1 MAAALKLLYTA
12 DLHGN
17 EGFYRRLLGI
27 AVKRKVNTIIIGGD
41 LLPKTGDFTSLIEEQ
56 RQFLTGTLRPLL
68 LAFRDNNPVVDVFL
82 MMGNDDFSV
91 NMDLLEE
98 MGSGGLCKLLHMR
111 THRLTEGLS
120 IAGYSCVRPTPF
132 SCKDW
137 ERYDDE
143 QKILQ
148 PGPYKPVVSTLDGL
162 IDIDEQEWFSSHP
175 TMEED
180 LEQLARMSDPKRT
193 LYVLH
198 DPPYGTALDTLWN
211 GQHIGSMAVRR
222 FIEGHQP
229 PLVLSGHIH
238 ESPKASGKITDRI
251 GGTVCVN
258 PGQTEAILQAVTVD
272 IPGFKVKLL

>member
-17 EGFYRRLLGI
+17 GGFYRKLLRI
-27 AVKRKVNTIIIGGD
+27 AVKKKVNAIVIGGD
-41 LLPKTGDFTSLIEEQ
+41 LLPKTEDFTSLIEEQ
-56 RQFLTGTLRPLL
+56 RQFITDTIRPLL

-111 THRLTEGLS
+111 THRLTEDLN

-137 ERYDDE
+137 ERYDDR

-148 PGPYKPVVSTLDGL
+148 PGPYKPVVSRLDGL

-198 DPPYGTALDTLWN
+198 DPPWNTTLDVLYN

-222 FIEGHQP
+222 FIEQRQP

-238 ESPKASGKITDRI
+238 ESPKASGKILDRI
-251 GGTVCVN
+251 GDTLCVN
-258 PGQTEAILQAVTVD
+258 PGQTEAILQAVMID
-272 IPGFKVKLL
+272 IPGFRLKLL

>member
-1 MAAALKLLYTA
+1 
-12 DLHGN
+12 
-17 EGFYRRLLGI
+17 
-27 AVKRKVNTIIIGGD
+27 
-41 LLPKTGDFTSLIEEQ
+41 
-56 RQFLTGTLRPLL
+56 L
-68 LAFRDNNPVVDVFL
+68 LAFRDSNPAADVFL

-98 MGSGGLCKLLHMR
+98 MGSEGLCKLLHMR

-148 PGPYKPVVSTLDGL
+148 PGPYKPVISTANGL
-162 IDIDEQEWFSSHP
+162 IDINEQEWYASQP

-180 LEQLARMSDPKRT
+180 LEQLAQMSDPKKTVYRS
-193 LYVLH
+193 H
-198 DPPYGTALDTLWN
+198 DPPYDTTLDLLFN
-211 GQHIGSMAVRR
+211 GQHIGSAAVRR
-222 FIEGHQP
+222 FIERHQP

-251 GGTVCVN
+251 GDTVCVN